1 MELTLLTNYNTDLS
15 GFHWLDTTEFEST
28 KGPVYSIQDN
38 LQTKQKTFHFIRNS
52 SIEICY
58 VNLYEIVFVVT
69 IFSTVACV
77 KWPSLDGPL
86 RPPQHC

>member
-38 LQTKQKTFHFIRNS
+38 LQTKQKLFIS
-52 SIEICY
+52 FATH
-58 VNLYEIVFVVT
+58 LLKFV
-69 IFSTVACV
+69 
-77 KWPSLDGPL
+77 K
-86 RPPQHC
+86 

>member
-15 GFHWLDTTEFEST
+15 GFHCLDTTEFEST

-52 SIEICY
+52 SIEIC
-58 VNLYEIVFVVT
+58 
-69 IFSTVACV
+69 
-77 KWPSLDGPL
+77 
-86 RPPQHC
+86 